1 MNDKKS
7 IWNWDQEQVCWLAY
21 VEMFILDLT
30 RVLMNKVHYEYIRN
44 NYGNKARLLLTDTDS
59 LTCEI
64 ETKNVYNNISGD
76 KELFDFNKYKK
87 SKMLWW
93 NK

>member
-1 MNDKKS
+1 
-7 IWNWDQEQVCWLAY
+7 
-21 VEMFILDLT
+21 MFILDLT

-87 SKMLWW
+87 SKML
-93 NK
+93 